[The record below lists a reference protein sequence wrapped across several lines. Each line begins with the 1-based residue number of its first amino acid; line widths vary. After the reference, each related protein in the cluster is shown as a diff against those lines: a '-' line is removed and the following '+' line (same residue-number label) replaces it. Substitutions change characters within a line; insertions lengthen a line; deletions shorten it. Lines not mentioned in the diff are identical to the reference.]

1 MKLRYER
8 ADDSSNFS
16 EEGEEEE
23 EKEEGEEEDDV
34 SYHAPVVQNY
44 ADVMQEI

>member
-23 EKEEGEEEDDV
+23 EKEGEEEDDV